1 MDSSGSAMEASF
13 IKSQVCGWPEPRQL
27 ELIVGELTG
36 TDQPGELCLA
46 RLSGLAGPVGG
57 LLRIQLDSGEC
68 DEIGDDVGEADLADR
83 LRRFCRSRRD
93 LRLLPILC
101 WRDRLP
107 ALERALA
114 RLLGGRSRPVSKRHQ
129 LRRILPI
136 EPVATELCIRFC
148 KQPKQSAASVAM
160 TNRLLADL
168 KHCIGQDP
176 NFSHLALTGRLKNCK
191 LHQGDCAYYRCQ
203 LMASAIFDAFR
214 DVVPRRR
221 RPNCATA
228 AAVAAD
234 SNSRAGREFESCPE
248 NDSSETEAESVCT
261 PFPPFRRRCQ
271 LQTCFSWPVSVPTPT
286 LTAAADAA
294 AGASAAAKVSR
305 SANRRRQF
313 SRLSASS
320 ANCDPPR
327 AGGKSCKSEEATIDP
342 QQPFALTP

>member
-114 RLLGGRSRPVSKRHQ
+114 RLLGGRSGPWTPTEVSKRHQ

-214 DVVPRRR
+214 DVVPPPPP
-221 RPNCATA
+221 PNCATA

-234 SNSRAGREFESCPE
+234 SNSRAVASSNPVVSNSE

-261 PFPPFRRRCQ
+261 PFPVRRRCQ

-286 LTAAADAA
+286 LTA
-294 AGASAAAKVSR
+294 
-305 SANRRRQF
+305 RR
-313 SRLSASS
+313 
-320 ANCDPPR
+320 
-327 AGGKSCKSEEATIDP
+327 
-342 QQPFALTP
+342 

>member
-83 LRRFCRSRRD
+83 LRRFCRSDATFACCRSCAGGTGCRLWRGRWPACWAAGPARG
-93 LRLLPILC
+93 LRL
-101 WRDRLP
+101 
-107 ALERALA
+107 
-114 RLLGGRSRPVSKRHQ
+114 SKRHQ

-214 DVVPRRR
+214 DVVP
-221 RPNCATA
+221 PPPPPTA
-228 AAVAAD
+228 
-234 SNSRAGREFESCPE
+234 
-248 NDSSETEAESVCT
+248 
-261 PFPPFRRRCQ
+261 PP
-271 LQTCFSWPVSVPTPT
+271 L
-286 LTAAADAA
+286 
-294 AGASAAAKVSR
+294 
-305 SANRRRQF
+305 
-313 SRLSASS
+313 
-320 ANCDPPR
+320 PP
-327 AGGKSCKSEEATIDP
+327 
-342 QQPFALTP
+342 